1 LNIGADAS
9 VMLGDSTIGGVQPSV
24 LAAPAPAVAAA
35 PLVSGGPTVAST
47 GDVAVS
53 PAVGDSGAATTSASA
68 APAQPAITAASTP
81 AAAQPDVQ
89 VRRAVS
95 LAVAAMPGPAAAVE
109 APVAQPV
116 FDARQTIADWHA
128 GATGQSWL
136 STVGPS
142 TADTAGSRG
151 YAVAGRPPV
160 MQKAPTPA
168 ADSGTSSRATDEA
181 LLDTLPTLPR
191 PLATFSDGYDPLAGL
206 FGLDPLTLDLL
217 ARAQANR
224 MGKVQSAG

>member
-1 LNIGADAS
+1 
-9 VMLGDSTIGGVQPSV
+9 MLGDSTIGGVQPSV

-95 LAVAAMPGPAAAVE
+95 LAVAAMPGPTAAVE

-136 STVGPS
+136 STVGLS